1 MSGVNPQEN
10 IMKIKFALTSALCAM
25 LATLQTA
32 CAPTSQSGGLGGLN
46 SRAVAE
52 PAAPPPAAAQ
62 ATAAPADGA
71 PGQPALPRMIIRNA
85 EMTLVVTDTQ
95 SKLGEIARIASDYNG
110 FIVSQSTSKYNNDIQ
125 ANVMLRVEA
134 AQLDV
139 ALNRIRK
146 LAVEVRSE
154 NVSGND
160 VTAEFVDLQSQLKN
174 LEAAEAQLQ
183 KIMERAEK
191 TEDVMTVFNQLTQ
204 VRGQID
210 QIKGRM
216 KYLSESAAMSAITL
230 NLLPDQPS
238 QPVEVAGWRPEG
250 VAKRAI
256 EALISALQGLVNL
269 GIWLVIFVL
278 PILLLLSLPIVLLG
292 LGVRSFIR
300 RRRAK
305 QVKA

>member
-1 MSGVNPQEN
+1 
-10 IMKIKFALTSALCAM
+10 MKIKFALTAALCAM

-32 CAPTSQSGGLGGLN
+32 CAPAGANAPNSGELANYSVVG
-46 SRAVAE
+46 
-52 PAAPPPAAAQ
+52 PAAPPAAAK

-71 PGQPALPRMIIRNA
+71 PGQPALPRIIIRNA

-95 SKLGEIARIASDYNG
+95 GKLEEIAKIASDYNG
-110 FIVSQSTSKYNNDIQ
+110 FIVSQNTSKYNNDIQ

-134 AQLDV
+134 AQLDA

-174 LEAAEAQLQ
+174 LETAEAQLQ

-191 TEDVMTVFNQLTQ
+191 TEDVMIVFNQLTQ